1 MSKDKT
7 KEFTNFIKKDFDI
20 VKDYKNASKELT
32 PKEAF
37 EIIEEVM
44 TANMPPN
51 YLSDE
56 LHTISKTLTDYTK
69 QTEMLVELREKMAS
83 HVVVNLVTSY
93 DGKPDCKLCKS
104 LFELGETATYV
115 PTFEDI
121 ILQDINTILEGGK

>member
-1 MSKDKT
+1 MKENKT
-7 KEFTNFIKKDFDI
+7 KEFTNFMKQDFDI

-56 LHTISKTLTDYTK
+56 LHTISKALTDYTK
-69 QTEMLVELREKMAS
+69 QTESLEKLREKYEE
-83 HVVVNLVTSY
+83 VVKTETEFINSNIVKTEE
-93 DGKPDCKLCKS
+93 D
-104 LFELGETATYV
+104 LGEKIGSTINISKARV
-115 PTFEDI
+115 FI
-121 ILQDINTILEGGK
+121 KDINTILEGGKV